1 MPMKVDLK
9 KYTADHFYFFDL
21 HFLATGERAEWVSN
35 TICRVGF
42 RKRDLAQFEK
52 WINSFEK

>member
-9 KYTADHFYFFDL
+9 KYIADHFYFFDL
-21 HFLATGERAEWVSN
+21 HFLATGERAEWVSS

-42 RKRDLAQFEK
+42 RKRDLEIDQQF
-52 WINSFEK
+52 